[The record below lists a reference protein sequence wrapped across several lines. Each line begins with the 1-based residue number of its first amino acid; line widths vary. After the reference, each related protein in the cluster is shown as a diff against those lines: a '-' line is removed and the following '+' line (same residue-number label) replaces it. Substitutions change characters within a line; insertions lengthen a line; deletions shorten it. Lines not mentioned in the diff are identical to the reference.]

1 MSALWQGSKRTVSA
15 KPSINIEASPM
26 ELDTKESDANPNS
39 SLATAEVWSL
49 LLLLLFLKKL
59 FL

>member
-1 MSALWQGSKRTVSA
+1 MSALWQGSKRAVSA

-39 SLATAEVWSL
+39 SLATAEVWSSSL
-49 LLLLLFLKKL
+49 V
-59 FL
+59 